1 MIMIMIDMMIM
12 VTPSRDAFSQKR
24 QQTATAGRA
33 SSRSMEVSKAAAATI
48 EGPPPKRGGRGRQR
62 GHGTAEGDRG
72 GEDEGGGTGRGEG
85 LRDGGEGP
93 AIIIYCN

>member
-1 MIMIMIDMMIM
+1 MIMIDMMIM

-48 EGPPPKRGGRGRQR
+48 EGPPPKRGGRGRQQ
-62 GHGTAEGDRG
+62 GYGTARAIGAAR
-72 GEDEGGGTGRGEG
+72 TK
-85 LRDGGEGP
+85 GEGP
-93 AIIIYCN
+93 GEEKDYEMAERALP